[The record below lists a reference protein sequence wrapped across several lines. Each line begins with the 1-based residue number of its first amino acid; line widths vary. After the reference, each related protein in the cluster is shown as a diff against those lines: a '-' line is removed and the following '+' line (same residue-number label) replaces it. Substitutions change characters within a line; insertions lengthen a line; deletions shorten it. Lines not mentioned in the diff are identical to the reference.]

1 MPSYSED
8 WNPFPKLTP
17 KFQLKVTRLAA
28 LGCLLSLATEIAILT
43 WVDSS
48 RTYCPG
54 WVIDKNN
61 DTIWKLVWFFGLPP
75 AAFWCWRAVFMTE
88 RKILT
93 ETQGKYQKG
102 PPYPMTEDINLGTP
116 EEFRTV
122 DFDTSIWV
130 GAVAFGLVC
139 AIPLFFMLALC
150 SPLAPLWRSAPVQRP
165 GVNLHRSSGVPA
177 LPVTRTGEGEGVA
190 PWVSSAC
197 CSSWS
202 SSSAATGFIMSMP
215 PASPMT
221 RSAPPSIPA
230 FPNRPANSPAPS

>member
-28 LGCLLSLATEIAILT
+28 LGCLLVLGTEIGILT

-54 WVIDKNN
+54 WEIDTNN
-61 DTIWKLVWFFGLPP
+61 TIGMVVFSFGLAPTVY
-75 AAFWCWRAVFMTE
+75 WCWRAAVMTE
-88 RKILT
+88 WKILT
-93 ETQGKYQKG
+93 EVKAKYQKG
-102 PPYPMTEDINLGTP
+102 PPYVISEDISLTTP
-116 EEFRTV
+116 EEFRTMA
-122 DFDTSIWV
+122 FDLAMGLGATIWV
-130 GAVAFGLVC
+130 LVC

-150 SPLAPLWRSAPVQRP
+150 SPLAPLWRATPAKQP
-165 GVNLHRSSGVPA
+165 GVNLHRNSGVPA
-177 LPVTRTGEGEGVA
+177 LPVTRTGEGEGVS

-202 SSSAATGFIMSMP
+202 SSSAATGPIMSMP

-230 FPNRPANSPAPS
+230 FPRRPVNSPAPS

>member
-17 KFQLKVTRLAA
+17 KFHLKVTRLAA
-28 LGCLLSLATEIAILT
+28 LGCLLILATEIGILT
-43 WVDSS
+43 FVDSR

-54 WVIDKNN
+54 WAIDTNN
-61 DTIWKLVWFFGLPP
+61 TIGLAVFGFALAPT
-75 AAFWCWRAVFMTE
+75 AFWCWRAAVMTE
-88 RKILT
+88 RKFLK
-93 ETQGKYQKG
+93 EVQAKYQKG
-102 PPYPMTEDINLGTP
+102 PPYPMGEDNVLTTP
-116 EEFRTV
+116 EEFRTLA
-122 DFDTSIWV
+122 FDQAICAAAMVWT
-130 GAVAFGLVC
+130 LVC

-150 SPLAPLWRSAPVQRP
+150 SPLAPLWRSPPAQQP

-177 LPVTRTGEGEGVA
+177 LPVTRTGEKEGVA

-202 SSSAATGFIMSMP
+202 SSSAATGPIMSMP

-221 RSAPPSIPA
+221 RSAPP
-230 FPNRPANSPAPS
+230 